1 MSHDRYRFLWT
12 AIANLCLFFY
22 FLTFEKADCSI
33 FALLVSQ
40 LVGWLVDVTINSFN
54 IYRHKSPLL
63 TQYHSIPISTNQYQ
77 VILTQYH
84 LVTTSITPYWPSTI
98 KYQPVLPCKGPVLS
112 YIMMSIATV
121 SIDHNSNKR
130 FALFTWSSKE
140 TLFLCLPSVTFKG
153 YSIYKAAILWGCFF
167 QLLEYK
173 GLFWEDTINRQE
185 MVPGTYHQRGN
196 KYKIIQ

>member
-1 MSHDRYRFLWT
+1 MTNF
-12 AIANLCLFFY
+12 FFY
-22 FLTFEKADCSI
+22 CKSLPFFSFLTFEKADCSI
-33 FALLVSQ
+33 FALLVGWS
-40 LVGWLVDVTINSFN
+40 VGWSVDVTINSFN

-130 FALFTWSSKE
+130 FALFTWSS
-140 TLFLCLPSVTFKG
+140 S
-153 YSIYKAAILWGCFF
+153 F
-167 QLLEYK
+167 QVSKVKIKVK
-173 GLFWEDTINRQE
+173 GLFCS
-185 MVPGTYHQRGN
+185 MYHPTKISDASQMRERGYLGE
-196 KYKIIQ
+196 KLGF